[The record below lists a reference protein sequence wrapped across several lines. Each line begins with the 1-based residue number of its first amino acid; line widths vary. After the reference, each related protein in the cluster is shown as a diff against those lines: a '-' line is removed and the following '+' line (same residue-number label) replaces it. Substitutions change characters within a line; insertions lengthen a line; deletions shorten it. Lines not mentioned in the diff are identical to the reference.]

1 MSSLESAICFSL
13 ILVLLAFMIAGP
25 EAIALDSFQTAKDGG
40 NELFYMEK
48 DRDVLYKNNVRGVDC
63 YDASPEKLCTFLTG
77 ISDNFRLF
85 YGTTFD
91 LANEQAGKEAPDEEN

>member
-1 MSSLESAICFSL
+1 
-13 ILVLLAFMIAGP
+13 
-25 EAIALDSFQTAKDGG
+25 
-40 NELFYMEK
+40 MEK

-91 LANEQAGKEAPDEEN
+91 LANAKPGKEAPDEEN